1 MAQAAR
7 PMTDTRLP
15 TREELVDRA
24 RAMKPALRERLRAA
38 REAATLPA
46 ATMQDFKDAGF
57 FRILQPKR
65 WGGYEMD
72 PHVFFDVQL
81 AIAEADMSS
90 AWIDG
95 STGCRGRWSSPASPL
110 RSSCWSAQGSSS
122 AASEISS
129 RSNRA
134 SARRTC

>member
-72 PHVFFDVQL
+72 PQVFFDVQL

-90 AWIDG
+90 AWVLGVVAAHQFQIALFDV
-95 STGCRGRWSSPASPL
+95 RAQEDVWSSDTSVL
-110 RSSCWSAQGSSS
+110 ISSS
-122 AASEISS
+122 YQPVGKVE
-129 RSNRA
+129 RVDGG
-134 SARRTC
+134 